1 MEHRN
6 AKRNAAIY
14 ARRCSGLTLKEIG
27 REFQLT
33 KETVR
38 EIARRMERQAMYAA
52 LSEFARKMTTP
63 KAEEEDLVTGY
74 RSAAEE
80 CQQQAARS
88 ATGLQ
93 RDYWLKIANEWITLA
108 EEAGRSRFEY

>member
-52 LSEFARKMTTP
+52 LSEFARTTP

-93 RDYWLKIANEWITLA
+93 RDYWLKIADEWITLA
-108 EEAGRSRFEY
+108 EEAERSRFEY

>member
-1 MEHRN
+1 MEECN

-14 ARRCSGLTLKEIG
+14 ARRCSGLALKEIG
-27 REFQLT
+27 REFRLT

-38 EIARRMERQAMYAA
+38 GIARRLERKARYAA
-52 LSEFARKMTTP
+52 LSEAAWNMTTP
-63 KAEEEDLVTGY
+63 DTEEDLVTGY

-93 RDYWLKIANEWITLA
+93 RDHWLKIADEWITLA
-108 EEAGRSRFEY
+108 EEAERPSR

>member
-93 RDYWLKIANEWITLA
+93 RDYWLKIADEWITLA
-108 EEAGRSRFEY
+108 EEAERSRLEY